1 MANLGEL
8 RDIVHRMQEEHM
20 MLKNRVFEL
29 DAEKEMLRQGIR
41 KLKMENIRMK
51 EKMKAMKTAISE
63 IGGQVIEA
71 EPEIWEKEYDEL
83 GRNEFL
89 LIGGKHDPLGTK
101 YEATI
106 KDDNGLEHK
115 SVERFYWYKMAEHF
129 GDADAMHKIQTA
141 GTGIDAEEVAK
152 NIKNFNEEKWK
163 AEKVTYWEMG
173 QRLKLEQVRPIQNLL
188 VETGTTY
195 IALADQDKQLGTGWR
210 KNREE
215 ANKPIFWD
223 GENLGGKFLM
233 KYRQDLAKSHQWAG
247 PFEKQETEKKH
258 AEMKKYVWRRIDK
271 TRFVAAD
278 MAGGMEAGEPSRRD
292 AGVQR
297 GRVVKKQP
305 PFQSSIF

>member
-71 EPEIWEKEYDEL
+71 KEYDEL

-173 QRLKLEQVRPIQNLL
+173 QRLKLEQ
-188 VETGTTY
+188 
-195 IALADQDKQLGTGWR
+195 QLGTGWR

-278 MAGGMEAGEPSRRD
+278 MAAGMGGPRGGR
-292 AGVQR
+292 GGYGYR
-297 GRVVKKQP
+297 GRIG
-305 PFQSSIF
+305 FAGRGGRGAYRSRGTF